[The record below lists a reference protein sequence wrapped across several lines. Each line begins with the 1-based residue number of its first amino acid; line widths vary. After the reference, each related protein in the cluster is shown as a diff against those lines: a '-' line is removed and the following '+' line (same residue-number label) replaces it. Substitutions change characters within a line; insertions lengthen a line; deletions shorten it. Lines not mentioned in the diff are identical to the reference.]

1 MMLSTLSRR
10 YSPLF
15 LFSLIRFLML
25 NLLWKLI
32 LWTML
37 LLQSYL
43 LLTKIMKFIQLLFT
57 LVLSL
62 QWSWIMIYM
71 TRNCL
76 LSLKLSRFG
85 NTIWKVRPIP
95 SILLWIIRTLSI
107 FLLLRYWPRGKHS
120 DPSTSPSSTLSS
132 GFTLVILAPN
142 QTLSL
147 DNKMSIQKEGILTI
161 PQWTL
166 MTSSPSLLKNNLQPP
181 YKLPSFFFLLFAQLQ
196 S

>member
-85 NTIWKVRPIP
+85 NTIWKVWPIP